1 MNINISSETE
11 KALKEMALRNG
22 QDAADYAGEIIEK
35 QIQAQKKISNTN
47 GKDEDDPD
55 ALSRAITR
63 MVNRTPEE
71 IAEAQMRAIA
81 TCKPQNEIPP
91 GKTLFDMVAG
101 KWPGDETDEQIQEA
115 LERLS

>member
-11 KALKEMALRNG
+11 KTLKELASQNG
-22 QDAADYAGEIIEK
+22 QDVADYAGAIIEK
-35 QIQAQKKISNTN
+35 QVQAQKLFTN

-55 ALSRAITR
+55 ALSRALAKMTR
-63 MVNRTPEE
+63 RTSQE
-71 IAEAQMRAIA
+71 IAEAQAHAIA
-81 TCKPQNEIPP
+81 TCKPRNEIPP

-101 KWPGDETDEQIQEA
+101 KWPGDETDKEIEEA

>member
-1 MNINISSETE
+1 MNVNISSETE
-11 KALKEMALRNG
+11 KTLKEMALRNG
-22 QDAADYAGEIIEK
+22 QDVADYAGDMIEK
-35 QIQAQKKISNTN
+35 QIQAQKISNTN

-55 ALSRAITR
+55 ALTHAINR

-81 TCKPQNEIPP
+81 ACKPRNEIPP

>member
-11 KALKEMALRNG
+11 KALKELASRNG
-22 QDAADYAGEIIEK
+22 QDVADFAGAIIEQ
-35 QIQAQKKISNTN
+35 QIQIQTLFSNPN

-55 ALSRAITR
+55 ALTRAIAE
-63 MVNRTPEE
+63 MKNRAPEE
-71 IAEAQMRAIA
+71 IAETQAHAIA
-81 TCKPQNEIPP
+81 ACKPRNEIPP

-101 KWPGDETDEQIQEA
+101 KWPGDETDEQIKEA